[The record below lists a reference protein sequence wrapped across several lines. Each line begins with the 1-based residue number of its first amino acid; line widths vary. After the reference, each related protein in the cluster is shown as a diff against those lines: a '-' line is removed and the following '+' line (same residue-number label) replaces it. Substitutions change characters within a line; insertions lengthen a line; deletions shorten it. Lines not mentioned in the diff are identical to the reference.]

1 MKQINLEHLEKYS
14 TGQLEELWRV
24 ITRELK
30 RRKEMRCISSVIRAE
45 MLRWTI
51 FEPTV
56 IKKQEECEE
65 ISCKEVLQIMENCTR
80 AREVLEEFI
89 MWYGYKGYENG
100 KYVVAS
106 YGLPLLKKAF
116 EVLGWEDPHTLYV
129 LVSNEKRE

>member
-1 MKQINLEHLEKYS
+1 MYP
-14 TGQLEELWRV
+14 TRQLEELWRA

-56 IKKQEECEE
+56 IKKQEEYEV
-65 ISCKEVLQIMENCTR
+65 SCKQVREIMENCTR

-89 MWYGYKGYENG
+89 MQYGHKGYKDG

-106 YGLPLLKKAF
+106 CGLPLLKKAF
-116 EVLGWEDPHTLYV
+116 EVLGWEDPHVLYV
-129 LVSNEKRE
+129 LNEKRE